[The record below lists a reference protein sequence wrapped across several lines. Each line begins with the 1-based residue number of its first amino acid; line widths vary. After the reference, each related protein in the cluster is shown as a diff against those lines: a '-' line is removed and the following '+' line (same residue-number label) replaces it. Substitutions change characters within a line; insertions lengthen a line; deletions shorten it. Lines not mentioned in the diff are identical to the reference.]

1 MEKRRGKRNIYFEP
15 KKKRE
20 LGKGI
25 IERVMIENFPQVI
38 TDINLF
44 FQIKLKPGINTSLW
58 NSKDKRIPKAE
69 KRDRS

>member
-1 MEKRRGKRNIYFEP
+1 MEKGRGKRNIYFES

-25 IERVMIENFPQVI
+25 IEGVMIENFPQVI

-44 FQIKLKPGINTSLW
+44 FQVK
-58 NSKDKRIPKAE
+58 
-69 KRDRS
+69 

>member
-44 FQIKLKPGINTSLW
+44 FQVN
-58 NSKDKRIPKAE
+58 
-69 KRDRS
+69 